1 MESLK
6 ANLMSSLEQEQGQL
20 ACGEAV
26 RGSQAGHW
34 PKGLAL
40 RSQARVGGGP
50 GGNCSLG
57 GHPPSRGRPQC
68 QGRASLGIMHSAWFA
83 QEPGTMRSD
92 HSLWMSGEMRCK
104 QTASRKLKGKLGLGT
119 DAEEISYSRS
129 CSIFF

>member
-6 ANLMSSLEQEQGQL
+6 ANLMSSLEQEEGQL

-40 RSQARVGGGP
+40 RSQARVGGGL

-57 GHPPSRGRPQC
+57 GHPPTHPAEVALSARG
-68 QGRASLGIMHSAWFA
+68 GLLLASCILPGLLRS
-83 QEPGTMRSD
+83 QE
-92 HSLWMSGEMRCK
+92 L
-104 QTASRKLKGKLGLGT
+104 
-119 DAEEISYSRS
+119 
-129 CSIFF
+129 